1 MTIPP
6 GVTSADFAAALEQF
20 KAAVGA
26 EWVFTRAED
35 VGLIAT
41 PTHLPALA
49 GRGQG
54 EGLPTLSDSTP
65 TSRE

>member
-20 KAAVGA
+20 KVAVGA

-35 VGLIAT
+35 VGLYRDAYS
-41 PTHLPALA
+41 PPRARGERA
-49 GRGQG
+49 G
-54 EGLPTLSDSTP
+54 
-65 TSRE
+65 